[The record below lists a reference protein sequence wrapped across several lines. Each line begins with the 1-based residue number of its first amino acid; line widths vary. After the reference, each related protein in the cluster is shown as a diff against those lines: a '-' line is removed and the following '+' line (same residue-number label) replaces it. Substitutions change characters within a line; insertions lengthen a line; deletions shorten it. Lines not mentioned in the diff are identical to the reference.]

1 MQEHGDYVV
10 DRHDQLI
17 LFAGRGPW
25 NEQALRKGTIET
37 GQLIQALD
45 KSRPWAQLSLVFGES
60 LMPPSAYNTFL
71 KQTIIRKAL
80 GLSALA
86 IVIQNSDI
94 SATIKRQLGEA
105 YQQAEIGHIFAT
117 DITEGVNW
125 LAQKGF
131 ELPADKLTA
140 FCKRCSFIQS

>member
-1 MQEHGDYVV
+1 LQEHGDYVV
-10 DRHDQLI
+10 DRYDQVI

-25 NEQALRKGTIET
+25 NEQTLRKGTIET

-45 KSRPWAQLSLVFGES
+45 KSRPWAQLSLVVGES

-71 KQTIIRKAL
+71 KQTMIRKSL

-94 SATIKRQLGEA
+94 SATIQRQFREA
-105 YQQAEIGHIFAT
+105 YQQAEIEYVFT
-117 DITEGVNW
+117 TSITEGVDW

-131 ELPADKLTA
+131 ELPANKLTA
-140 FCKRCSFIQS
+140 FCKRCSFI